1 MSEGR
6 ACMLV
11 LDLEAT
17 CCDDGSMARAEMEI
31 IEIGAVMVE
40 CATLRALDEFQ
51 AFVRPVR
58 HPRLTDFCTR
68 LTSIQQADVDA
79 AEGYPAVLSAFCEWI
94 DRYPVLGWASWGRYD
109 LRQFEYD
116 CGFHQLP
123 WPFAFEHT
131 NFKKV
136 FTDRHPIK
144 KRVGLGTALTMA
156 GLGFAGTPH
165 RGIDDARNIV
175 RLLPFL
181 LGDAVLRLPRF

>member
-1 MSEGR
+1 MSKNRG
-6 ACMLV
+6 CVLV

-51 AFVRPVR
+51 AFIRPVR
-58 HPRLTDFCTR
+58 HPRLTAFCTG

-79 AEGYPAVLSAFCEWI
+79 APGYPEVLKAFRTWI
-94 DRYPVLGWASWGRYD
+94 YRYDVVGWGSWGRYD
-109 LRQFEYD
+109 LHQFEYD

-123 WPFAFEHT
+123 WPFGFEHT

-181 LGDAVLRLPRF
+181 LGDAVLPVPRF